1 MSRKDRR
8 EGQAPAE
15 NYGEFRE
22 MQADAP
28 AAVAAALHARRKTR
42 QRRKGAL
49 IKSLVLL
56 ALLSAGIVVAQKAV
70 FRLETVYVIGNETK
84 TPQQV
89 VLAAGLARGRNM
101 FSIDEADVAASMA
114 RDHTLIFEGMQKEYP
129 STLYLYVKERRVAAS
144 MQWLGMVYTL
154 DGSGMVMSQENS
166 ASVPAGLPVVTGLQA
181 NGIRVGQ
188 VLSLKTTGQMEAYCS
203 IMEELYL
210 QLYADQVS
218 EINLAT
224 PENIYMVTA
233 EGITVRL
240 GDASYMRAKIG
251 AVRTCMGRLRQLGGI
266 SGVLDVT
273 IPETPKYMPDK

>member
-1 MSRKDRR
+1 MSRKNRR
-8 EGQAPAE
+8 DVQEPVEA
-15 NYGEFRE
+15 YGEYQE
-22 MQADAP
+22 VQADAP
-28 AAVAAALHARRKTR
+28 AAAAAAVHARAKSR
-42 QRRKGAL
+42 QRRTGAL

-56 ALLSAGIVVAQKAV
+56 AVLSVGIVVAQKAI
-70 FRLETVYVIGNETK
+70 FRLETVYVIGNEAK

-89 VLAAGLARGRNM
+89 VMAAGLARGRNM
-101 FSIDEADVAASMA
+101 FSIEEADVAAAMA
-114 RDHTLIFEGMQKEYP
+114 KDHTLIFEGMQKEYP

-154 DGSGMVMSQENS
+154 DETGMVMSQENS
-166 ASVPAGLPVVTGLQA
+166 MSVPAGLPVVTGFQA

-188 VLSLKTTGQMEAYCS
+188 FLTLKTAGQMEAYQS
-203 IMEELYL
+203 IMEELRL
-210 QLYADQVS
+210 QMYADQVS

-224 PENIYMVTA
+224 PDNIYLVTV
-233 EGITVRL
+233 EGVMVRL